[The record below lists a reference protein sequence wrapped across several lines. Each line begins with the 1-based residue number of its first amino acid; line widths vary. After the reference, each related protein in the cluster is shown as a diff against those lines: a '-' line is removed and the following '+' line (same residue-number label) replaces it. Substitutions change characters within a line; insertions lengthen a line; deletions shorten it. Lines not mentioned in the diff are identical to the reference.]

1 MPILE
6 RQGARIYYETEG
18 QGPAILL
25 GHSLLADSRMWE
37 SVAPE
42 LAKSHRVININVR
55 GHGGSTAPFPFSL
68 EDLADDWLAILD
80 RESIESAILCGL
92 SMGAMTAL
100 RVALAAPERVRGL
113 ILLDTSADPE
123 PPQKRPQ
130 YAAMIGLVR
139 RFGHIAP
146 IYEIVKRLMF
156 SKKTLSER
164 PWLAQREID
173 RMKERDAHQLYHA
186 VHAVIDRGPLLYRV
200 VDIHIPALVL
210 VGADDVATPPIRSE
224 RLAAAL
230 PNARL
235 HVIPGAGHLSALEAP
250 AEVIREVRE
259 FLSILGPE
267 INKNKTNY

>member
-6 RQGARIYYETEG
+6 RQGARIFYETEG

-25 GHSLLADSRMWE
+25 GHSLLCDNRMWE
-37 SVAPE
+37 GVAPE
-42 LAKSHRVININVR
+42 LARTHRVININVR
-55 GHGGSTAPFPFSL
+55 GHGGSTAPHPFTL
-68 EDLADDWLAILD
+68 EDLAGDWLAILD
-80 RESIESAILCGL
+80 REGIESAVLCGL

-123 PPQKRPQ
+123 VPPKRIQ
-130 YAAMIGLVR
+130 YAAMIELVR
-139 RFGHIAP
+139 AFGHIDF
-146 IYEIVKRLMF
+146 IYKIVKRIMF
-156 SKKTLSER
+156 SETTLRER
-164 PWLAQREID
+164 PWIAQREIY
-173 RMKERDAHQLYHA
+173 RMKEKDAHQLYHA
-186 VHAVIDRGPLLYRV
+186 VHAVFDRGTVLDRV
-200 VDIHIPALVL
+200 PQINAPALVM

-250 AEVIREVRE
+250 SAVIREISE
-259 FLSILGPE
+259 FLSLLESKSRG
-267 INKNKTNY
+267 